1 MLCLRETTSG
11 ISSCMVD
18 AAQASH
24 VPARQR
30 TDQVA
35 QHRRQPKHVS
45 LHISQQGIPAPTPTA
60 NSPLHV
66 PPDSQL
72 QSSLV
77 VCFRPNHGAN
87 TVPPWYRQE
96 DREGAFEPADEQ
108 ECRYTGTSDGYRGT
122 EEGRKAMQEHK
133 INMQHRSTLIMRC
146 LCKSTYRPPDIIPPR
161 DGDTTCIP
169 YDTIR
174 NVIDSEAAE
183 R

>member
-45 LHISQQGIPAPTPTA
+45 LHISQQGTPAPTPTA

-66 PPDSQL
+66 PPDSRI
-72 QSSLV
+72 QSSLAV
-77 VCFRPNHGAN
+77 RSRPNHGAN
-87 TVPPWYRQE
+87 SVPPWYCQE

-108 ECRYTGTSDGYRGT
+108 ECGYTGTSDGIP
-122 EEGRKAMQEHK
+122 E
-133 INMQHRSTLIMRC
+133 NRSGAGKP
-146 LCKSTYRPPDIIPPR
+146 CKSRR
-161 DGDTTCIP
+161 LTCNTDLP
-169 YDTIR
+169 QLCVVYARVRTDHLTLFHYAMATR
-174 NVIDSEAAE
+174 RASLVLRYAM
-183 R
+183 